1 MRRGWLLVAVVAV
14 CFAGCSAVAQIGTW
28 FHQSVTT
35 PSGATGSI
43 DWAGGWI
50 QVEGVGV
57 PGPNA
62 STEAQG
68 KQLARDAAIA
78 DAQWRL
84 LEIIKGVS
92 VASAATVLDHMA
104 SSAVRTGVEGTIKNF
119 QVIDES
125 WNVPTKTFLFFFN
138 RKGDWRE
145 GEYRVTIIYSQD
157 QLLLTFIPELAQ
169 VYPSEEEEP
178 ETVGPTPY
186 TGVVFDARGYGTNLS
201 PALFIKLVDT
211 QADPV
216 ADGVAVAYVPS
227 AGYRLSIPD
236 LSVVNAMDDPRVG
249 STPLKITVLG
259 TTQDGF
265 ALIVPQSDAA
275 LIRQMAATSN
285 ILTRGKGSVL
295 IVAD

>member
-1 MRRGWLLVAVVAV
+1 MRRGWLLVAVVV
-14 CFAGCSAVAQIGTW
+14 VGFVGCSAVGQVGTW

-35 PSGATGSI
+35 PSGGTGTI

-62 STEAQG
+62 TSEAQG

-84 LEIIKGVS
+84 LEIIKGLS
-92 VASAATVLDHMA
+92 VTGATTVLDHMA
-104 SSAVRTGVEGTIKNF
+104 SSAVRTEVEGTIKNF
-119 QVIDES
+119 QTIDER
-125 WNVPTKTFLFFFN
+125 WNVPTKTFLFFFK

-169 VYPSEEEEP
+169 IYPSEEEEP
-178 ETVGPTPY
+178 ETAEPTPY
-186 TGVVFDARGYGTNLS
+186 TGLVFDARGYGTDLS
-201 PALFIKLVDT
+201 PSLFIKLIDT
-211 QADPV
+211 RGDPV
-216 ADGVAVAYVPS
+216 ADGVAVSYVPS
-227 AGYRLSIPD
+227 AGYRLNIPD
-236 LSVVNAMDDPRVG
+236 LTVANAMQDPRVG
-249 STPLKITVLG
+249 ASPLRVTVLG

-265 ALIVPQSDAA
+265 ALIISQTDSA

-285 ILTRGKGSVL
+285 ILTRGEGSVL